1 MHKKMLADFNQ
12 TFVKNPKAG
21 ENPYSKNMRLHG
33 EKSIKASEALPA
45 DASTHLPR
53 FIPSG
58 RKR

>member
-1 MHKKMLADFNQ
+1 MLADFNQ

-21 ENPYSKNMRLHG
+21 ENPYSKNMRLHD

-45 DASTHLPR
+45 EADASTHLPR
-53 FIPSG
+53 FIPFG